1 MTTLFSA
8 LDWRAMSQEERD
20 LGLNNA
26 VAAPG
31 SVEMVAGWEQ
41 RSGEMRSR
49 YPGHLDLR
57 YGPRERKDR
66 KSVV

>member
-20 LGLNNA
+20 LGLNNG

-41 RSGEMRSR
+41 RSGEMRSVIR
-49 YPGHLDLR
+49 TISTCDMARASATG
-57 YGPRERKDR
+57 
-66 KSVV
+66 STF

>member
-20 LGLNNA
+20 LGLNNGVA
-26 VAAPG
+26 VPG

-41 RSGEMRSR
+41 RSGEMRKR
-49 YPGHLDLR
+49 FPDLSICDMAR
-57 YGPRERKDR
+57 ASATG
-66 KSVV
+66 SIS